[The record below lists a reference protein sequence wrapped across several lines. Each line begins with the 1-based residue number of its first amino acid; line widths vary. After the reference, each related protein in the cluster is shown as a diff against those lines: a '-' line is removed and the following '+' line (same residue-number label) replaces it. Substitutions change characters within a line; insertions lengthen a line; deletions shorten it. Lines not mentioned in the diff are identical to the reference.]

1 MSIANQ
7 VAHKA
12 LCGLRN
18 RRKINPKST
27 DTISSYFC
35 DGISTGY
42 GYTCQQPIFLS
53 CQARIGRALSPSWS
67 CALLQG
73 RTKVYSMSKTI
84 LVVDDEKR
92 LVSLVE
98 SYLTQ
103 EGYRVVTAYNGL
115 DALAVAEQE
124 KPDLI
129 VLDVMMPQMDGYE
142 FMRRHRAGH
151 NTPII
156 LLTARVDDE
165 EKVIGLEI
173 GADDYMTKPFRPREL
188 VARVRAVLRRA
199 GEGQPSGKVLKAAD
213 IMVDRDSRSVR
224 VADHFVDLTPSEFDI
239 LTALMTSPGRVYSR
253 LDLLDIIQGV
263 RYEGYE
269 RTIDTHIKNLR
280 GKIEPMPRAPQYIE
294 TVYGVG
300 YRFKRERM

>member
-1 MSIANQ
+1 
-7 VAHKA
+7 
-12 LCGLRN
+12 
-18 RRKINPKST
+18 
-27 DTISSYFC
+27 
-35 DGISTGY
+35 
-42 GYTCQQPIFLS
+42 
-53 CQARIGRALSPSWS
+53 
-67 CALLQG
+67 
-73 RTKVYSMSKTI
+73 MSKTI
-84 LVVDDEKR
+84 MVVDDEKR

-103 EGYRVVTAYNGL
+103 EGYHVVSAYNGR
-115 DALAVAEQE
+115 DAINVARRE

-129 VLDVMMPQMDGYE
+129 VLDVMMPEMDGYE
-142 FMRRHRAGH
+142 FMRQHRANS

-165 EKVIGLEI
+165 EKVIGLEV

-199 GEGQPSGKVLKAAD
+199 GDVKPEAKLLKAAD
-213 IMVDRDSRSVR
+213 IVLDRDGRTVE
-224 VADHFVDLTPSEFDI
+224 VAGRFTDLTPSEFDI
-239 LTALMTSPGRVYSR
+239 LSALMSAPGRVYSR

-280 GKIEPMPRAPQYIE
+280 GKIEPDPRAPQYIE

-300 YRFKRERM
+300 YRFRRS

>member
-1 MSIANQ
+1 MA
-7 VAHKA
+7 
-12 LCGLRN
+12 
-18 RRKINPKST
+18 
-27 DTISSYFC
+27 
-35 DGISTGY
+35 
-42 GYTCQQPIFLS
+42 
-53 CQARIGRALSPSWS
+53 
-67 CALLQG
+67 
-73 RTKVYSMSKTI
+73 KTI

-98 SYLTQ
+98 SYLSQ
-103 EGYRVVTAYNGL
+103 EGYRVVSANNGQE
-115 DALAVAEQE
+115 ALNVARLE

-129 VLDVMMPQMDGYE
+129 VLDVMMPEMDGYE
-142 FMRRHRAGH
+142 FMRRHRADS

-165 EKVIGLEI
+165 EKVIGLEV

-188 VARVRAVLRRA
+188 VARVRALLRRT
-199 GEGQPSGKVLKAAD
+199 GEVKPDGKVLKAAD
-213 IMVDRDSRSVR
+213 IVLDRDQRTVK
-224 VADHFVDLTPSEFDI
+224 VAGSFIDLTPSEFDI
-239 LTALMTSPGRVYSR
+239 LTALISSPGRVYSR

-280 GKIEPMPRAPQYIE
+280 GKIENDPRNPSYVE

-300 YRFKRERM
+300 YRFKRE